1 MYVCILYFTTYL
13 FLKEHFIFYRV
24 RHLFDD
30 SFKAKGG
37 NWVKQVIDEVLIRCC
52 EANIFHIAVD
62 TQSTEGCVY
71 IKAKN
76 TEDAAKVFK
85 TLHGQWYRGNLVT
98 AKYLRDERY
107 LEKFP
112 DAQYHQTPMQP
123 GNEVNIIPRTTV

>member
-1 MYVCILYFTTYL
+1 MFS
-13 FLKEHFIFYRV
+13 RV

-30 SFKAKGG
+30 NMKAKGG
-37 NWVKQVIDEVLIRCC
+37 ANWIRQVIDEVLIRCQHSG
-52 EANIFHIAVD
+52 ANIFHIAVD
-62 TQSTEGCVY
+62 TQSIEGCVY

-107 LEKFP
+107 VEKFP

-123 GNEVNIIPRTTV
+123 GNEINLNR